1 MTKSRDLGNLV
12 KTGAV
17 QFPDGLGTEGQT
29 LKVNSGATG
38 LEFADA
44 GGAGASVYATADLL
58 PLSGNSAGDMAYV
71 TATNR
76 FYINNG
82 SGWYSVGLVN
92 LQPSITSAQD
102 ASSGTTP
109 FTLTTDGTDTV
120 ITITASDPEE
130 IPLTYGYS
138 VTSGSLQNG
147 GGTTATVTQGT
158 GSNINKFTISPTQ
171 NQLYGGTFEITF
183 TASDGINQATSANEF
198 TLSFITVI
206 ADSRYSVMLAEAVGA
221 DNSTNSSLVNSS
233 NNATLTNT
241 GTPVANTFSPYRG
254 GGYSAYFTGVAGDKL
269 TVSNQGSNWSD
280 TGTVTI
286 EFWFNST
293 GGNGLGAFWK
303 GAQSYVPARFDIN
316 NSNNNL
322 EFYSW
327 TDGNGN
333 GYNWGTIKTALT
345 SNTWYHLAAVKNG
358 RVWKFYLNGT
368 LELTYTHGY
377 NYNYGS
383 SGSTHEIGQTV
394 SNLSFHGYI
403 TDVRVN
409 SNEVYTAAFPNSVPT
424 ERLTA
429 DSNTT
434 FFYNGTGYIGDTH
447 SSTASNNESITVG
460 GNVETKPYGP
470 YDSDEYDAADSGG
483 SIYLD
488 GSSGASFSAIN
499 LGNTY
504 TAECWFYVTGTGTWQ
519 TLFYHDPATSPVSQ
533 LVCYVSNNQ
542 VQLRYY
548 TKINHQTSVPINTWN
563 HAALVADG
571 TNVHLYLNGE
581 KNNSTIGGGNVAVSS
596 NPFKINSIHR
606 HSEYLTGYI
615 ADARVIN
622 GTAVYSGNSFTP
634 PSAPLSSSGTTLHLK
649 GTDAS
654 VRDKSG
660 SAALKLYGGAVSSTA
675 VTGKFSNTNV
685 IKVTG
690 TSDYFIPTY
699 SPVIGFNDFT
709 IECWLYETQRQN
721 YSYLFDYRPPSTN
734 GNYLSLRLEQAQ
746 YNLYVGSS
754 HTNRISGGSSTWNG
768 WAHFALVRSGN
779 HTKMYSNGTQVGNAW
794 SASTNL
800 LVPDNTPAIGRTNH
814 NTYSD
819 NAFRGYIQDFRITVG
834 KARYTSNFSVPTA
847 PLEG

>member
-1 MTKSRDLGNLV
+1 MSNNTNLSKLANVLDDGSSGQFLKS
-12 KTGAV
+12 TGSGGVVFDTVAA
-17 QFPDGLGTEGQT
+17 GTT
-29 LKVNSGATG
+29 TVADITA
-38 LEFADA
+38 LEA
-44 GGAGASVYATADLL
+44 
-58 PLSGNSAGDMAYV
+58 LSAAQGDMAFVLSNDNVYIRK
-71 TATNR
+71 TA
-76 FYINNG
+76 
-82 SGWYSVGLVN
+82 GWYKIAQVTNNQLESVTV
-92 LQPSITSAQD
+92 TM
-102 ASSGTTP
+102 SGGGTAGDP
-109 FTLTTDGTDTV
+109 YLLALDGTDTLA
-120 ITITASDPEE
+120 TGAATDPEG
-130 IPLTYGYS
+130 LS
-138 VTSGSLQNG
+138 VTWSAAAISPATLSGNNIVVSSTNV
-147 GGTTATVTQGT
+147 ATITQGT
-158 GSNINKFTISPTQ
+158 GASSNVFTIDPVATT
-171 NQLYGGTFEITF
+171 GTYNFSLRFSVT
-183 TASDGINQATSANEF
+183 DGVNATINADKSY
-198 TLSFITVI
+198 TLNFITTV
-206 ADSRYSVMLAEAVGA
+206 ADSKYTVMLAQAVGA
-221 DNSTNSSLVNSS
+221 NNGTNSSLTDSSS
-233 NNATLTNT
+233 NNSTLTNT

-316 NSNNNL
+316 SSNNNL

-447 SSTASNNESITVG
+447 SSTASNNESITIG
-460 GNVETKPYGP
+460 GDTAIKPVIP
-470 YDSDEYDAADSGG
+470 YDYSEYDAADNGG
-483 SIYLD
+483 SIYFD
-488 GSSGASFSAIN
+488 GSSGASFSQIN
-499 LGNTY
+499 LSSTY
-504 TAECWFYVTGTGTWQ
+504 TVECWFYTTSTDTWQ
-519 TLFYHDPATSPVSQ
+519 TLFWTASPFNQFIARWTSSGVELQ
-533 LVCYVSNNQ
+533 
-542 VQLRYY
+542 YY
-548 TKINHQTSVPINTWN
+548 TKITHQTKTALNTWN
-563 HAALVADG
+563 HAALVSDG
-571 TNVHLYLNGE
+571 TDVYVYLNGE
-581 KNNSTIGGGNVAVSS
+581 RSTNSVAASS
-596 NPFKINSIHR
+596 NSFSVN
-606 HSEYLTGYI
+606 YLGYRNNGEEFTGYI
-615 ADARVIN
+615 ADARVTD
-622 GTAVYSGNSFTP
+622 GTAVYSGASFTP
-634 PSAPLSSSGTTLHLK
+634 PAAPLSSSGADIHIK

-675 VTGKFSNTNV
+675 VSGKFSNTNV

-690 TSDYFIPTY
+690 TSDYFTPTY
-699 SPVIGFNDFT
+699 SPVIGTNDYT
-709 IECWLYETQRQN
+709 IECWLHETIRQN
-721 YSYLFDYRPPSTN
+721 YSYLFDYRPPNNN
-734 GNYLSLRLEQAQ
+734 GDYLSLRLEQAQ

-754 HTNRISGGSSTWNG
+754 HTNRIVGGSSTWNG
-768 WAHFALVRSGN
+768 WAHFALARSGN
-779 HTKMYSNGTQVGNAW
+779 QTKMFSNGTQVGNTWNAT
-794 SASTNL
+794 TNL